1 MRRRAQLVA
10 ETRRRITEAAIRLHT
25 TVGPAATSLSAVA
38 EEAGVTRLTI
48 YRHFSN
54 QDELFAACRSDW
66 RAQNPP
72 PDVTSWVRIP
82 VLEDRL
88 RTALDEL
95 YGWYGEHGNELF
107 PIYRDMRTLPVS
119 AQEAMRVE
127 ATALVDSLLSGFAL
141 DGAGRR
147 RLRAATGHALGFWT
161 WRSLVV
167 EQGLEHREAVEL
179 AAQFAQAAIAGSS
192 RPGSG
197 H

>member
-1 MRRRAQLVA
+1 MRRRAELVRV
-10 ETRRRITEAAIRLHT
+10 TRRRIIEAVIRLHT

-38 EEAGVTRLTI
+38 EEAGVTRLTV

-66 RAQNPP
+66 RARNPP
-72 PDVTSWVRIP
+72 PNANSWLRVSA
-82 VLEDRL
+82 LQDRL

-95 YGWYGEHGNELF
+95 YGWYGEHGHELF
-107 PIYRDMRTLPVS
+107 PIYRDMRMMPVS

-141 DGAGRR
+141 DVAARR
-147 RLRAATGHALGFWT
+147 RVRAAAGHVLSFWT

-179 AAQFAQAAIAGSS
+179 AAQFARAAIIGSS
-192 RPGSG
+192 RRGGG